1 MERGLVR
8 YLFFLLILKNISGFA
23 IKHLTNCRKGG
34 KADSRD
40 LVILD
45 LGEIDVG
52 DSYTLGKLARHVEE
66 LLSCLDAN
74 NALKVAHH
82 HRERMRADNRADAI
96 NGILI
101 LFTVCRKRRIDRFL
115 ESCESIC

>member
-1 MERGLVR
+1 MR
-8 YLFFLLILKNISGFA
+8 YLFFLLIFKNISGFA
-23 IKHLTNCRKGG
+23 IKHLTDCRKGG

-40 LVILD
+40 LVIFD
-45 LGEIDVG
+45 LGEINVG

-82 HRERMRADNRADAI
+82 RERMGADNRADAV
-96 NGILI
+96 NSILI